1 MTGGGHGPAGRAARD
16 RADFDRMRSGRDAGV
31 VQRQVIR
38 VSAPATTRPATPVTD
53 EVAVEEPLEIRVAGD
68 PLAVTMRTPGADR
81 ELALGFLHAEGVI
94 GSLDDVGSVAHCGRP
109 GDEGFGNTIDVLPGP
124 GRVLAPE
131 RVEGTRRGTLTA
143 AACGVCGRLSIDD
156 LVARCAPLRDDTQI
170 DAAVLA
176 RLIGLMRERQTLF
189 ERTGG
194 VHAAALFAPPP
205 AGAGATG
212 QLAPPIAIGEDV
224 GRHNAVDKVVGALL
238 FARALPAAGRVLLVS
253 GRASFEIVQKAAVAG
268 IPIVASVSAPSSLA
282 IDLAARFNLTL
293 VAFLRGETMSVYTAP
308 ERIVVAAAA

>member
-1 MTGGGHGPAGRAARD
+1 
-16 RADFDRMRSGRDAGV
+16 MRSGRDPGV
-31 VQRQVIR
+31 TRRQVIK
-38 VSAPATTRPATPVTD
+38 VSAPPAPRGTVVAMTD
-53 EVAVEEPLEIRVAGD
+53 DVAVEEPLEIRVAGD
-68 PLAVTMRTPGADR
+68 ALAITMRTPGADR
-81 ELALGFLHAEGVI
+81 ELALGFLYAEGVI
-94 GSLDDVGSVAHCGRP
+94 ASLDDVGSVAHCGRP
-109 GDEGFGNTIDVLPGP
+109 GDEGFGNTIEVLPGP

-156 LVARCAPLRDDTQI
+156 LIGRCAPLRDDTQV
-170 DAAVLA
+170 DATTLA
-176 RLIGLMRERQTLF
+176 RLIGLMRERQALF
-189 ERTGG
+189 ARTGG

-205 AGAGATG
+205 PGTGATAE
-212 QLAPPIAIGEDV
+212 LAPPIAIGEDV
-224 GRHNAVDKVVGALL
+224 GRHNAVDKVVGGLI

-268 IPIVASVSAPSSLA
+268 VPIVASVSAPSSLA

-308 ERIVVAAAA
+308 ERIVVDAAA

>member
-1 MTGGGHGPAGRAARD
+1 
-16 RADFDRMRSGRDAGV
+16 MRSGREAGV
-31 VQRQVIR
+31 AQRQVIR
-38 VSAPATTRPATPVTD
+38 VSAPATSRPAAPVTD
-53 EVAVEEPLEIRVAGD
+53 EVAIEEPLEIRVAGD

-81 ELALGFLHAEGVI
+81 ELALGFLYAEGVI

-109 GDEGFGNTIDVLPGP
+109 GDQGFGNTIDVLPGP

-156 LVARCAPLRDDTQI
+156 LIARCAPVRDDTRI
-170 DAAVLA
+170 DAAALA
-176 RLIGLMRERQTLF
+176 RLTGLMRDRQTLF
-189 ERTGG
+189 ARTGG

-205 AGAGATG
+205 AGAGAAAE
-212 QLAPPIAIGEDV
+212 LAAPIAVGEDV
-224 GRHNAVDKVVGALL
+224 GRHNAVDKVVGALI
-238 FARALPAAGRVLLVS
+238 FARALPASGRVLLVS

-308 ERIVVAAAA
+308 ERIVVAAA